1 MLEPMKPIR
10 PWKEVLNEWAAELAV
25 KLGRPEAEIRTKGL
39 TAYDFSMSS
48 RVEVRYPYGLTHRI
62 AGSFAVI
69 RPEKR
74 QTAVFS
80 EHAGY
85 IEFDLIE
92 DCEVLEIHEDFY
104 RQEF

>member
-1 MLEPMKPIR
+1 MKPIR
-10 PWKEVLNEWAAELAV
+10 HWKEVLNEWAAELSV
-25 KLGRPEAEIRTKGL
+25 KLGRPEADIRSKGL
-39 TAYDFSMSS
+39 SAYDFSMSN

-62 AGSFAVI
+62 TASFALI

-74 QTAVFS
+74 QAAVFS

-85 IEFDLIE
+85 IEFDLIK
-92 DCEVLEIHEDFY
+92 DCEIVEIHEDFY